1 MIEIRK
7 GHLIKAREYLQ
18 KVNVK
23 NSKSNSLRF
32 NKALVLSS
40 FGFFKKSQD
49 LLDEIMEKNFS
60 DNDVLFLA
68 GHNYL
73 NLGNSDMA
81 LNYLDRLSSVKKN
94 NFDQGFTFARALFE
108 SRRDKEA
115 LTILSR
121 LRVTNK
127 MQKKKIEQLRGFYT
141 SGRTQ

>member
-1 MIEIRK
+1 
-7 GHLIKAREYLQ
+7 
-18 KVNVK
+18 
-23 NSKSNSLRF
+23 
-32 NKALVLSS
+32 
-40 FGFFKKSQD
+40 
-49 LLDEIMEKNFS
+49 MEKNFS